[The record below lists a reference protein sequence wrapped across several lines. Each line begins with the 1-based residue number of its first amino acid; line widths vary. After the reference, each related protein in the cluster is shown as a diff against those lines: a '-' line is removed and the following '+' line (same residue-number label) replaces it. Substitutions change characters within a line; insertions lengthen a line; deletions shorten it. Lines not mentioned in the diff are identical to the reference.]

1 VPDEEAGVVE
11 IPPHPHLPGYYAAG
25 VSRQRFLNDLF
36 DRTAY
41 GYRAIDK
48 VTGFGSGL
56 LYRRWALRQAGLR
69 AGMRVLDV
77 GCGTGLTA
85 QAALR
90 LVGPTGCVI
99 GLDPSSGM
107 LREARKGPCRT
118 LIQGVGE
125 ELPFSDGTFDFLSM
139 GYALRHVSDL
149 RVAFR
154 EYRRVLRPGGI
165 VLLLEI
171 SRPRSA
177 ALLTATRFY
186 IRTVVGTAFARATGN
201 QNMRTLMRY
210 WWDTTEHCVAP
221 EAILSALCQAGL
233 GECELRE
240 LFNGLIRDYRAI
252 NPGGP
257 MAPPRLRDAAGAAPG
272 NERAP
277 GGGDSPRA
285 GGSEAVALGT

>member
-1 VPDEEAGVVE
+1 
-11 IPPHPHLPGYYAAG
+11 LPGYYPADA
-25 VSRQRFLNDLF
+25 SRQRFLNDLF
-36 DRTAY
+36 DRTADR
-41 GYRAIDK
+41 YRTIDL
-48 VTGFGSGL
+48 VTGFGSGMW
-56 LYRRWALRQAGLR
+56 YRRRALRQAGLQ

-77 GCGTGLTA
+77 GCGPGLTA

-90 LVGPTGCVI
+90 LVGSTGSVV

-107 LREARKGPCRT
+107 LREARKGPCRS

-125 ELPFSDGTFDFLSM
+125 ELPFPDGTFDFLSM

-177 ALLTATRFY
+177 ALLTASRFY
-186 IRTVVGTAFARATGN
+186 IRTVMGAGFARATGN
-201 QNMRTLMRY
+201 PELRTLMRY

-221 EAILSALCQAGL
+221 EAILSALGHVGFA
-233 GECELRE
+233 ECELRE
-240 LFNGLIRDYRAI
+240 LFSGLIRDYRAVK
-252 NPGGP
+252 P
-257 MAPPRLRDAAGAAPG
+257 
-272 NERAP
+272 
-277 GGGDSPRA
+277 
-285 GGSEAVALGT
+285 